1 MIFSVLSACGELVA
15 IITPDLRIITQTL
28 SFRPPYL
35 VSEKGE
41 EGGAETQG
49 IPLIHLVLKIGGM
62 RHFVRE
68 VLTDQII
75 TTSRLRPPSPF

>member
-49 IPLIHLVLKIGGM
+49 IPLIALRCQLFHL
-62 RHFVRE
+62 RRNS
-68 VLTDQII
+68 II
-75 TTSRLRPPSPF
+75 ARC